1 MDELELLKKDWQK
14 PEGSQY
20 PKKSYN
26 DIYKMILKKSS
37 SLVRWIFII
46 SVGEFVLY
54 LILPLLFPK
63 LYDMKQYEGIHLYEA
78 SIITTILAYGIL
90 LYFSLNFYL
99 NYRRISAT
107 DSTKKLMENIMRTR
121 RAVKRYIW
129 WVLSLNAVYMM
140 VVSVATLIYDER
152 MISIFEKASSQDKTT
167 LLWAM
172 FIGIM
177 LFVTI
182 MLTVVFWLFYQLLY
196 GLLLRRLTK
205 NYKEL
210 KKMELQ

>member
-1 MDELELLKKDWQK
+1 
-14 PEGSQY
+14 
-20 PKKSYN
+20 
-26 DIYKMILKKSS
+26 
-37 SLVRWIFII
+37 
-46 SVGEFVLY
+46 
-54 LILPLLFPK
+54 
-63 LYDMKQYEGIHLYEA
+63 MKQYEGIHLYEA